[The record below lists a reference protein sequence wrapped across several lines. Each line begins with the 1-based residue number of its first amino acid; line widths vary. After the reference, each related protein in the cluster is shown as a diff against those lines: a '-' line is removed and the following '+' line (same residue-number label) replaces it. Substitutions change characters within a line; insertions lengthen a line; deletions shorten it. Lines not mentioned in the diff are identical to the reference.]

1 MGGGNTME
9 DPEKQTYVCDSE
21 AEAYRKKI
29 VKMVK
34 EIENKNY
41 LFKIYH
47 YVLAKHR
54 RDGSGRD

>member
-1 MGGGNTME
+1 ME
-9 DPEKQTYVCDSE
+9 KSESKTYLNDAE
-21 AEAYRKKI
+21 AEEHRKKI
-29 VKMVK
+29 VRMVK

-54 RDGSGRD
+54 RDGPGRG

>member
-1 MGGGNTME
+1 ME